1 MHVYRQAE
9 WSIVAGIQNTI
20 RVYDCEHYRLV
31 QTNVGHTDAV
41 RSIIHIPER
50 NQYVSCSWDQTIRVW
65 NAWKKP
71 KRRVIPKNDNK
82 HMTLNSGD
90 GDKPTTSG
98 SEKKVA
104 FSDIDG
110 EEEMA
115 KIPEEDEE
123 DLQVEEV

>member
-1 MHVYRQAE
+1 MLSE
-9 WSIVAGIQNTI
+9 
-20 RVYDCEHYRLV
+20 
-31 QTNVGHTDAV
+31 
-41 RSIIHIPER
+41 
-50 NQYVSCSWDQTIRVW
+50 VSSTFQKEISTSPVPGTKLSEFGMPG
-65 NAWKKP
+65 KKP